1 MWSTHVVRAGADPSV
16 RNSSV
21 CRSTGGL
28 TRCSLCASSLW
39 EKPLGFPMPDGRSFL
54 LLTLELLRAAA
65 AVRQTRR
72 LVTIDFR
79 ISLTLATAPVHKAAA
94 FEAVHTTRSGQSIPS
109 ELSLYESKLIIIWA
123 VGTRPSASLFGSILV
138 LSRCVRRGDH
148 PSDRAPILHPPPT
161 WRAVGFRCSERAP
174 ESNSVRSGARLL
186 KFGLS
191 NPLHWPPLHEGP
203 GSPDLT

>member
-1 MWSTHVVRAGADPSV
+1 MQVDWRADDV
-16 RNSSV
+16 
-21 CRSTGGL
+21 L
-28 TRCSLCASSLW
+28 MCASSMW
-39 EKPLGFPMPDGRSFL
+39 EKLLGFPMPDGRSFL

-79 ISLTLATAPVHKAAA
+79 ISLNLATAPVHKAAA
-94 FEAVHTTRSGQSIPS
+94 FEAAHTPRSGQSIPS

-161 WRAVGFRCSERAP
+161 WRAVGFRCSDRDPCRQTQGAHGRGAHGAWLARARHHGQHP
-174 ESNSVRSGARLL
+174 RAAA
-186 KFGLS
+186 
-191 NPLHWPPLHEGP
+191 
-203 GSPDLT
+203 

>member
-1 MWSTHVVRAGADPSV
+1 MAP
-16 RNSSV
+16 NSLLFCNP
-21 CRSTGGL
+21 CRSLFAVQRLPPPPTQRPP
-28 TRCSLCASSLW
+28 TQR
-39 EKPLGFPMPDGRSFL
+39 PPTQRP
-54 LLTLELLRAAA
+54 LLRAAA

-79 ISLTLATAPVHKAAA
+79 ISLTLATAAVHKAAA
-94 FEAVHTTRSGQSIPS
+94 FEAVHTTRSDQSIPS
-109 ELSLYESKLIIIWA
+109 ELSLYASNLIIIWA
-123 VGTRPSASLFGSILV
+123 VGTRPSASLFRSILV